1 MTLYSDSTKGITF
14 QNRTQSVLILPAVA
28 ANSEGAM
35 GRTGEKRPHR
45 PSFLRFS
52 LSLPK
57 MIVYTGATFAS
68 QMGPEEE
75 LTLDLRAR
83 VKFKAGRFCTR
94 AASPPA
100 NAFLLGM
107 ENVAFKKLAN
117 PPAAMAKEE
126 TALREQL
133 TMYLSNHPGPAYE
146 RFFFPICF
154 RVKA

>member
-45 PSFLRFS
+45 PSFLRFL

-83 VKFKAGRFCTR
+83 VKCLSPGHGECSIQKVSQSTSSHGKGRNCPART
-94 AASPPA
+94 ANDVSQQPPW
-100 NAFLLGM
+100 
-107 ENVAFKKLAN
+107 
-117 PPAAMAKEE
+117 
-126 TALREQL
+126 TCLREVF
-133 TMYLSNHPGPAYE
+133 LSNLL
-146 RFFFPICF
+146 
-154 RVKA
+154 